1 MNITILS
8 GAQIVEGIVGAIM
21 LCFLEYV
28 LHKGRMTWRDAKVA
42 GLIFLG
48 TWCCRKFAV
57 HIYNSLGGFNDIQPS
72 P

>member
-8 GAQIVEGIVGAIM
+8 GEQIVEGIVGAIM

-28 LHKGRMTWRDAKVA
+28 LHKGKLKWANAKA
-42 GLIFLG
+42 AALAFLG

-57 HIYNSLGGFNDIQPS
+57 HIYNSMGGGIHS
-72 P
+72 LKT